1 MGQLEKYGLYVLC
14 LVIFLIL
21 GVTIW
26 GGGDAHPGKTP
37 PASIRTSTGGP
48 AKSGADVAQSEQM
61 KSFAEALLDGGG
73 GKEAGG
79 AGRQIGTAVDPK
91 ADPKVEPK
99 AEPEHPAKGETPA
112 PVKTPVRA
120 VYKVQEGDS
129 FESIARTKLG
139 KASLCGELMKQ
150 NPGIEP
156 RKLRPGM
163 ELVLP
168 DVTAAAVA
176 AKGDGKEP
184 KDASDAKKKGAD
196 KLLTP
201 PADGSR
207 TYVVKK
213 GDTFERI
220 AIAELGSKRRT
231 SELLELNAGL
241 DPTKLKLGMSLKL
254 PKK

>member
-26 GGGDAHPGKTP
+26 GGGETQLGKTP
-37 PASIRTSTGGP
+37 AASIRTTTNGPGKAATGT
-48 AKSGADVAQSEQM
+48 DVAQSEQL

-73 GKEAGG
+73 EPAGGGKDGGG
-79 AGRQIGTAVDPK
+79 AGK
-91 ADPKVEPK
+91 ASEPK
-99 AEPEHPAKGETPA
+99 SEKPQPDNPPKGETP

-120 VYKVQEGDS
+120 VYTVQEGDT
-129 FESIARTKLG
+129 FESIARSRLG
-139 KASLCGELMKQ
+139 KASLCSELMKQ

-156 RKLRPGM
+156 KKLRPGM
-163 ELVLP
+163 ELALP
-168 DVTAAAVA
+168 DATALAVA
-176 AKGDGKEP
+176 TKADGKEA
-184 KDASDAKKKGAD
+184 KDAKESKKANE

-201 PADGSR
+201 PADGTR

-220 AIAELGSKRRT
+220 AVAELGSKRRT